1 MPSKKKEATGLSMAD
16 VWTGIEYVANK
27 VVGEYWAKRISN
39 TAQRCWEGEEELYI
53 VFWLYGFLGSIVISL
68 FAMLIQMLF
77 GPFGLILSF
86 ILVVPY
92 MVWVLYSVW
101 QCAPNI
107 KSEEIMTVKREYI
120 TMAAKGLALV
130 GALKYFLTMGW

>member
-1 MPSKKKEATGLSMAD
+1 MPSKKKEAAGLSMAD
-16 VWTGIEYVANK
+16 VWTGIEYVADK
-27 VVGEYWAKRISN
+27 VVGEYWAKRIVN
-39 TAQRCWEGEEELYI
+39 TAQRCWEGEEELYV
-53 VFWLYGFLGSIVISL
+53 VFWLYGFLGSIVLSL
-68 FAMLIQMLF
+68 IAQLIQMLF

-120 TMAAKGLALV
+120 TLAAKGAALI